1 MEINKSLRSYNTF
14 GINSFSDYFLN
25 ISSTENLKKAL
36 LINSFENKF
45 ILGGGS
51 NLLLTKNI
59 KDLCLHINIKGKKII
74 KETSK
79 SIYLEVN
86 AGENWH
92 ELVLWCVEN
101 NYGGIENLAY
111 IPGNIG
117 AAPIQNIGAYGTELQ
132 DVFSSCM
139 VMEKKTG
146 EIEKFFSNDCEFDY
160 RDSVFKNEYQN
171 KFVITSLCLKLS
183 KKAHEFN
190 LEYEGILDEIGN
202 KDINLKNIFNA
213 VVKIRK
219 SKLPDPKKIGNS
231 GSFFKNPVITL
242 NHFNLIKKKF
252 VNIPCFKVSNKLVK
266 IPAAWLI
273 EKVGL
278 KGIKKN
284 EVGVH
289 VSQPLVLVNYGNA
302 TGKEILE
309 LAYFVKNKIKKE
321 FKIELEFE
329 VNII

>member
-1 MEINKSLRSYNTF
+1 MEINKSLKLYNTF
-14 GINSFSDYFLN
+14 RVDCISDSFIN
-25 ISSTENLKKAL
+25 ITSTTNLKKAL
-36 LINSFENKF
+36 LSDSFRNKF

-59 KDLCLHINIKGKKII
+59 KDLCLHINIKGRKII

-79 SIYLEVN
+79 SIYLEIN

-92 ELVLWCVEN
+92 KLVLWCVEN

-111 IPGNIG
+111 IPGNVG
-117 AAPIQNIGAYGTELQ
+117 AAPIQNIGAYGVELQ

-139 VMEKKTG
+139 LMEKKTG
-146 EIEKFFSNDCEFDY
+146 KIEKFTLNDCEFNY
-160 RDSVFKNEYQN
+160 RDSVFKNKYKN

-183 KKAHEFN
+183 KKNHKFN
-190 LEYEGILDEIGN
+190 LEYEGLRDEIEN

-213 VVKIRK
+213 IIKIRK
-219 SKLPDPKKIGNS
+219 NKLPDPKKIGNC
-231 GSFFKNPVITL
+231 GSFFKNPIIPSY
-242 NHFNLIKKKF
+242 HFNLIQKKF
-252 VNIPCFKVSNKLVK
+252 INLPYFKISNNLFK

-278 KGIKKN
+278 KGFKKN

-289 VSQPLVLVNYGNA
+289 ISQPLVLVNYGNA
-302 TGKEILE
+302 SGKDILD
-309 LAYFVKNKIKKE
+309 LAHFVKNKIKKE
-321 FKIELEFE
+321 FDIVLEFE